1 MSNRL
6 QDPVRRDAEAGRRDR
21 LGLRLLAALLVAL
34 TGLIAVPGAA
44 RADWSVVGDT
54 VPSGQVI
61 DNDVLVTGRDV
72 VIDGIVTLLG
82 LGAIWLAYRQHKS
95 TPQAVGVDEPVQPAL
110 TLEC

>member
-1 MSNRL
+1 M
-6 QDPVRRDAEAGRRDR
+6 GRRDR
-21 LGLRLLAALLVAL
+21 FGPRLLGALVVAL
-34 TGLIAVPGAA
+34 TLLMAVPGAA

-61 DNDVLVTGRDV
+61 DNDILATGSDV

-82 LGAIWLAYRQHKS
+82 LGAIWLAYRQRKS